1 MSKYYTGMI
10 LVCINNLYYENQL
23 TINKQYVLINKNPY
37 FIDVNNDLGN
47 YSRFYVSNF
56 ITLDEYNKLHR
67 IDKLKN
73 IFSNDI

>member
-23 TINKQYVLINKNPY
+23 TINKQYVLINKDPY

-56 ITLDEYNKLHR
+56 ITLDEYNKLYR

-73 IFSNDI
+73 IFANDI